1 MELVRSASPEHR
13 EETPGPGIVGPAR
26 TTFIPLPAAR
36 EARFAVALIGGFAA
50 IACLG
55 RYGFGARGLISA
67 FVAVVLVLISAIDIE
82 RRIIPN
88 RIVLPAIAIVLVA
101 QLAFYPDRALEW
113 ILAAVGAGLFFL
125 IPILFYPSGMGL
137 GDVKL
142 AILLGATLG
151 TAVMGAL
158 LIGLLAAAAFG
169 IAILV
174 RQGRAGRKTAIPFGP
189 FLAFGALVALLF
201 F

>member
-1 MELVRSASPEHR
+1 MSV
-13 EETPGPGIVGPAR
+13 PAPVP
-26 TTFIPLPAAR
+26 FIPLPQAR
-36 EARFAVALIGGFAA
+36 ESRFAVAFLGTVVA

-88 RIVLPAIAIVLVA
+88 RIVLPAIAIVLLA
-101 QLAFYPDRALEW
+101 QLAFYPGQAAEW
-113 ILAAVGAGLFFL
+113 ILAAIGAGLFFL
-125 IPILFYPSGMGL
+125 VPILFYPSGMGL

-142 AILLGATLG
+142 AFLLGAALG
-151 TAVMGAL
+151 MAVMGAL

-169 IAILV
+169 ISILV
-174 RQGRAGRKTAIPFGP
+174 REGKAGRKTAIPFGP
-189 FLAFGALVALLF
+189 FLALGAIITLLF
-201 F
+201 FF